1 VASESQGDAQKVR
14 AIEDCFDALV
24 ERARTSTTGS
34 ERFALSLQ
42 AEISDFVRMNR
53 GAVRQAGT
61 VSQTELTCTLV
72 DGARSVSVGLGL
84 SGRADVDRRA
94 LDDAIVRAR
103 SALTVVPEDPHMLVC
118 DEEGALRVV
127 DDAEATSAEDIV
139 GALLDEAQGLDLV
152 GVLARGPVV
161 RAVAT
166 SSGRRG
172 FYARS
177 SYSLDWSVVT
187 PSGRA
192 VKQGLAGTSLDR
204 ALLSRKVD
212 EARALT
218 DVLERPPREIARG
231 EARAFLAPEAVAE
244 ILDLMSWGGF
254 GQRAIAT
261 KTSPLARLAEGATR
275 LASGVSLVEHIGSG
289 RAPPFHSQGFACARK
304 VSLVDDGAFAGAL
317 VSPRSA
323 REYGV
328 PHTGHDAQEAPIAL
342 ELAAGDVEDPMRALG
357 DGVWLSN
364 LWYLNYSDRRAARV
378 TGMTRF
384 ACLVVEDGRPVAPLA
399 PMRFDDSFFRIFG
412 ERLRGLTSTRA
423 LLLSTSTYERRAI
436 ESKLVPG
443 ALVDGLRFTL

>member
-1 VASESQGDAQKVR
+1 MASDSANDAQRVR
-14 AIEDCFDALV
+14 DIEKGFDALV
-24 ERARTSTTGS
+24 DQARASTRGS
-34 ERFALSLQ
+34 ERFSLSLS

-61 VSQTELTCTLV
+61 VSQSELTCTLV
-72 DGARSVSVGLGL
+72 DGARSTSIGIGL
-84 SGRADVDRRA
+84 SGHRADDGRA
-94 LDDAIVRAR
+94 LDQAIARAR
-103 SALTVVPEDPHMLVC
+103 AALAVVADDPHMLVC
-118 DEEGALRVV
+118 EETGTLRVV
-127 DDAEATSAEDIV
+127 DGAEATVAEDV
-139 GALLDEAQGLDLV
+139 VTALLDAAHGLDLV

-187 PSGRA
+187 SSGRA
-192 VKQGLAGTSLDR
+192 VKQGLAGTVLDR
-204 ALLSRKVD
+204 TLLAKKID

-218 DVLERPPREIARG
+218 DVLERPVREIARG
-231 EARAFLAPEAVAE
+231 DVRAYLAPEAVAE

-261 KTSPLARLAEGATR
+261 KTSPLARLAEGAVQ
-275 LASGVSLVEHIGSG
+275 LAPGVSLVEHIGSG
-289 RAPPFHSQGFACARK
+289 RAPPFHPQGFACAPR
-304 VSLVDDGAFAGAL
+304 VSLIDDGRFVGPL
-317 VSPRSA
+317 ISPRSA

-328 PHTGHDAQEAPIAL
+328 AHTGHDEQEAPMAL
-342 ELAAGDVEDPMRALG
+342 ELAAGDVDDPMRALG

-364 LWYLNYSDRRAARV
+364 LWYLNYSDRRAARI

-384 ACLVVEDGRPVAPLA
+384 ACLVVEGGRPVAPLA

-412 ERLRGLTSTRA
+412 ERLRGLSTARA
-423 LLLSTSTYERRAI
+423 TLLSTSTYERRAI
-436 ESKLVPG
+436 ESKVIPG